1 MTWISMYAP
10 KTPTIASNHLHVPH
24 TREPVVALSMETSSS
39 IVFIRPENYARVR
52 SISTETELS
61 GSPTGAQGFSSLT
74 RTPYALG

>member
-24 TREPVVALSMETSSS
+24 TREPVVVLSMGTSLS
-39 IVFIRPENYARVR
+39 IVLMRPASYARVR
-52 SISTETELS
+52 SISTETDLS
-61 GSPTGAQGFSSLT
+61 GNPTGAQGFSSLT